1 MICTDA
7 DINFTDQQEVVNTD
21 RIDQLLDEYQVPE
34 EWRPT
39 IDAYKVANVLIE
51 DIDRPDGGAI
61 EHAVRSLKNLAT
73 FCKDVEPE
81 CRQAMSDAMLL
92 HDVLGRVLHEED
104 DDRWLLSNY
113 LQDEVREYLQSSAGE
128 DAFIYMHD
136 QVTIGDYVR
145 KHRESI
151 ERGQLND
158 PNYDGMLN
166 VDAWKADIP
175 AINGDGL
182 QKLSKEVNIESLII
196 KASEMMDNIK
206 YPPNQDSQHL
216 RNILESESFYI
227 PMLKALGY
235 DAMAAEMA
243 STCEI
248 SRLYGQGQGAVV
260 EKAVQ
265 LYQQYASEDPAS
277 ILQRA
282 LNLQEKPAVKWIVN
296 QTSDDIKSGM
306 NCRFAEIEVNFSGTI
321 RRFLFRQKTIGS
333 MAKKLH
339 KKGEYYNLL
348 DAFGFQ
354 VVIDGGDQSLDQIR
368 HYEMSD
374 DQINKIYETQVS
386 DLAVCFNK
394 FADTVL
400 SNSQLELKST
410 NGDREPV
417 FVQGDKDFIN
427 QIIAGLSKDVSKD
440 DIGRIEYNRRSTP
453 YRVAKAT
460 AMLDGK
466 LPVEIQMITDL
477 DRKLGRTG
485 ATSHIAYKSGDAGD
499 NIRWIQQIHKRLEF
513 MKNGEGNPIALKIGQ
528 VALLA
533 MLRGLYSELFT
544 PQKLYDNRINP

>member
-51 DIDRPDGGAI
+51 DIDRPGGGAV

-73 FCKDVEPE
+73 FCKDVEPG

-92 HDVLGRVLHEED
+92 HDVLGRVIHEED

-113 LQDEVREYLQSSAGE
+113 LQDKVKEYLKALVDKG
-128 DAFIYMHD
+128 AFIYMHD

-145 KHRESI
+145 KYRESI
-151 ERGQLND
+151 KRGKPND
-158 PNYDGMLN
+158 PNYDDMLN
-166 VDAWKADIP
+166 VEAWKTDIP
-175 AINGDGL
+175 AIDGDGL
-182 QKLSKEVNIESLII
+182 KELSKKVNIESLII
-196 KASEMMDNIK
+196 KSSEMLDNIK

-216 RNILESESFYI
+216 RNILETESVYI
-227 PMLKALGY
+227 PILKALGY

-243 STCEI
+243 STCDI

-339 KKGEYYNLL
+339 KKGEDYNLL
-348 DAFGFQ
+348 DIFGFQ
-354 VVIDGGDQSLDQIR
+354 AVIDGGDQTLDQIR

-374 DQINKIYETQVS
+374 DQINKIHETQIS
-386 DLAVCFNK
+386 DLTACFNK

-427 QIIAGLSKDVSKD
+427 QIITGLSKDISKD
-440 DIGRIEYNRRSTP
+440 DIGQIEDKRRSTP

-499 NIRWIQQIHKRLEF
+499 NIRWIQQIHKRLGF
-513 MKNGEGNPIALKIGQ
+513 MENGEGNPIAIEIGELA
-528 VALLA
+528 VRA
-533 MLRGLYSELFT
+533 MLRGLYGELFI
-544 PQKLYDNRINP
+544 PPELYDKPINP